1 MQTTFSPTSNMES
14 DWFMGVRQDDTM
26 VFQHFGLKNL
36 PILLSGPFMR
46 TVQTF
51 VLNSDTRLVRYM
63 HINPHEAEAT

>member
-1 MQTTFSPTSNMES
+1 
-14 DWFMGVRQDDTM
+14 MGVRQDDTM